1 MLTRSNLFVLI
12 GLLIVHVFVFS
23 KEAQAYDQG
32 LLFSITK
39 DQYPTS
45 FVFGTIHSGEPE
57 ILQLAEGVYASLDQ
71 SDQYVMEVVLDG
83 GTMLSSIA
91 NLWLIDGRQLS
102 DLIGETLYNQVLVTA
117 QQAGIPEATF
127 TYMKPWVVMMMF
139 SLPPGN
145 YENILD
151 ISLMKRALER
161 KMKVLGLE
169 TVQEQFDVF
178 ELLSLDD
185 QKKLLESA
193 LKNYPQLSKQYERL
207 FQAYLDEDLA
217 RLQQIGQEQMQQ
229 GEEQLVE
236 RLLDRLVDQRNQKM
250 VDRLIPLLSQGKSFV
265 AVGAL
270 HLPGENGI
278 LQLLQQRGFKISRIE
293 F

>member
-1 MLTRSNLFVLI
+1 LFVFI
-12 GLLIVHVFVFS
+12 FLLITPAVLYS
-23 KEAQAYDQG
+23 DETLAYDQG
-32 LLFSITK
+32 LLFSIEK
-39 DQYPTS
+39 HQYPTS

-57 ILQLAEGVYASLDQ
+57 IMKRAEGVYPSLDKT
-71 SDQYVMEVVLDG
+71 DQYVMEVVLDG
-83 GTMLSSIA
+83 AKMLSSIA
-91 NLWLIDGRQLS
+91 NLWLVDGRQLS
-102 DLIGETLYNQVLVTA
+102 DLVGEPLFHQVLETA

-151 ISLMKRALER
+151 VSLMKRALAH
-161 KMKVLGLE
+161 KKKVAGLE

-185 QKKLLESA
+185 QKKLLQSA
-193 LKNYPQLSKQYERL
+193 LKNYPQLSKQYESL

-217 RLQQIGQEQMQQ
+217 RLQQIGQQQMEQ
-229 GEEQLVE
+229 GDEQLVE
-236 RLLDRLVDQRNQKM
+236 RLLDRMVDERNHKM
-250 VDRLIPLLSQGKSFV
+250 VDRLIPLLSQGSSFV

-278 LQLLQQRGFKISRIE
+278 LQLLQQRGFKITRIE